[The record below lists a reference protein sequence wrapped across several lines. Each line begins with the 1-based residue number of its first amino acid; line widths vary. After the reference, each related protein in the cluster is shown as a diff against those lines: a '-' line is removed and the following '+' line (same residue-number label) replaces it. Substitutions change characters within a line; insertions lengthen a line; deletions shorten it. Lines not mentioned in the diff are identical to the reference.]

1 MHLNPSKRQQLV
13 RLQVTRSSK
22 PPKCT
27 GPLTGFRATTLSAAT
42 IALALTGAAHAQQL
56 SQAQSTVMTVMEV
69 QRTAQ
74 SAKPLAGLHC
84 FDRPYAP
91 EKRLVSNQVPTER
104 KPEEPEPNGD
114 DIQENDGRIMLRD
127 RELSV
132 PPEIQRIRRG
142 YVESFTGTFIN
153 DGLEHWD
160 GVDLDRNLVVVVQRR
175 IHDQRAA
182 LSRPFGDPTFPPN
195 YHSGVIFGRKFANDL
210 RTELEVISVLP
221 IERGPLEAFICV
233 ANAAWAAAPQ
243 PPVMIS
249 DGFIVAQLLDEE
261 SQGQRRLSYRKS
273 IYSEA
278 LNAVLERNLEQYVP
292 QPTWK

>member
-1 MHLNPSKRQQLV
+1 MHLDPKKRQQLV
-13 RLQVTRSSK
+13 RLRVTRSSK
-22 PPKCT
+22 PPNCT
-27 GPLTGFRATTLSAAT
+27 GPFRSFLTTTLSAVT
-42 IALALTGAAHAQQL
+42 VALALTGAAHAQQP
-56 SQAQSTVMTVMEV
+56 SQAQSTATAVVEV
-69 QRTAQ
+69 QRTAR
-74 SAKPLAGLHC
+74 SAEPLPGPHC
-84 FDRPYAP
+84 FDRQYAP

-104 KPEEPEPNGD
+104 KPDEPEPNGD
-114 DIQENDGRIMLRD
+114 DIPENDGRIVLRD

-142 YVESFTGTFIN
+142 YVASFTGTFIN

-175 IHDQRAA
+175 IHDRRAA
-182 LSRPFGDPTFPPN
+182 LSRPFADPTFPPKH
-195 YHSGVIFGRKFANDL
+195 HSGVIFGRKFANDL

-221 IERGPLEAFICV
+221 IERAPLEVFICV

-243 PPVMIS
+243 PPTMIS
-249 DGFIVAQLLDEE
+249 DGFIFAQLLDEE

-278 LNAVLERNLEQYVP
+278 LNAVLEHNLEQYVP